1 MKCPFCGYEETKVID
16 TRSQDERNTIKRR
29 RLCEK
34 CGKRFNTYE
43 RVDTIPIS
51 VVKRNGAR
59 EIFDKDKLLSGIIK
73 SCNKR
78 PVSVGQMEHIADEI
92 ENAVM
97 SSASRE
103 VESRKIGEMVMEQL
117 KAVDEVAYVRFA
129 SVYRQFKDVNT
140 FLEELNKLIHEKKEK
155 QTENE

>member
-1 MKCPFCGYEETKVID
+1 MID

-43 RVDTIPIS
+43 RVDTIPVS

-59 EIFDKDKLLSGIIK
+59 EIFDKDKLLGGIIK

-78 PVSVGQMEHIADEI
+78 PVSVGQMEKIADEI
-92 ENAVM
+92 ENAIM
-97 SSASRE
+97 SSSSRE
-103 VESRKIGEMVMEQL
+103 IESREIGEMVMEQL
-117 KAVDEVAYVRFA
+117 KEVDEVAYVRFA

-155 QTENE
+155 NE